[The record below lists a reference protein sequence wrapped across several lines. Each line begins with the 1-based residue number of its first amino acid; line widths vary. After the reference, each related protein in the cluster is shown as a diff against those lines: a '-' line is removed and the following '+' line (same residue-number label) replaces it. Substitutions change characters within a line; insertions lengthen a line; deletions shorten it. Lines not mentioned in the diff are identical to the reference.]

1 MQLNRLTAVR
11 VQQVRKPGFYPDGGG
26 LYLQVTQGAAK
37 DVVNKSWLF
46 RFSVSDASKPRKRHD
61 RWAGLGPIGTVSL
74 VEARAAALEARQLR
88 RSGIDPIEHRKA
100 ARAAQA
106 LADAKAMTF
115 DQCRDAFIAA
125 NSSGWKNEK
134 HRDQWTNTLSTYVT
148 PVFGTLP
155 VAAVDT
161 ALVMRVLEPIWA
173 TKPETAS
180 RVRQRIERVLSWAK
194 VRGFREGDNPA
205 TWRGH
210 LDHLLPARS
219 KVRKVRHH
227 PALPYD
233 RIGAF
238 MTALRKLDSISARA
252 LEFTILT
259 AVRTGDITGDQANEK
274 PGARWDQVDFQDR
287 VWTIP
292 STKTEKEL
300 RVPLSDDALAVLMR
314 MQEIAQ
320 SDYIF
325 PGDPKDK
332 PLSNGAMSELLK
344 GMGDW
349 RDKHG
354 DKVTVHGF
362 RSSFRDWGGDKTH
375 YEHDLLEF
383 ALGHKVGD
391 ETEKAYRRGDGLEK
405 RRRLMEDWAN
415 YCAMAPATG
424 KTVVPMLKASRAGSS
439 SR

>member
-11 VQQVRKPGFYPDGGG
+11 VQQLRKPGFYPDGGG
-26 LYLQVTQGAAK
+26 LYLQVTQGAAE

-74 VEARAAALEARQLR
+74 VAARAAALEARQLR

-100 ARAAQA
+100 VRAART

-134 HRDQWTNTLSTYVT
+134 HRDQWTNTLTTYVT
-148 PVFGTLP
+148 PVFGKLP
-155 VAAVDT
+155 VTAVDT
-161 ALVMRVLEPIWA
+161 ALVMKVLEPLWSE
-173 TKPETAS
+173 KPETAS

-194 VRGFREGDNPA
+194 VRGFRGGDNPA
-205 TWRGH
+205 AWRGH

-219 KVRKVRHH
+219 KVRKVRNH
-227 PALPYD
+227 PALQYD
-233 RIGAF
+233 QVGAF
-238 MTALRKLDSISARA
+238 MTALRQRDSISARA

-259 AVRTGDITGDQANEK
+259 AVRTGDITGDQANQK
-274 PGARWDQVDFQDR
+274 PGAQWDQVDFQGR

-292 STKTEKEL
+292 STKTDKEL
-300 RVPLSDDALAVLMR
+300 RVPLSAAALKVLMGMR
-314 MQEIAQ
+314 ATAQ
-320 SDYIF
+320 GDYIF
-325 PGDPKDK
+325 PGGRQDR
-332 PLSNGAMSELLK
+332 PLSNAAMSELLK

-349 RDKHG
+349 HDKHG

-362 RSSFRDWGGDKTH
+362 RSAFRDWGGDKTH
-375 YEHDLLEF
+375 YPRDLLEF
-383 ALGHKVGD
+383 ALGHKVGN
-391 ETEKAYRRGDGLEK
+391 EAEAAYRRSDGLEK
-405 RRRLMEDWAN
+405 RRRLMEDWAK
-415 YCAMAPATG
+415 YCASVPATG
-424 KTVVPMLKASRAGSS
+424 AKVVPMRKT
-439 SR
+439 